1 MRSRRLGGNS
11 AAGSFSGTLAAAA
24 LLLFASHAAATA
36 ADASGTWV
44 RPSGSSRIEIAP
56 CGNALC
62 GTLVW
67 LKDPR
72 NDVNNPDPAKREK
85 PLLGTQIVLGMTPS
99 GKANSWKGKV
109 YNAEDGKTYKGY
121 ITLEGSDKMTL
132 EGCVLG
138 GLFCKGETWTRVK

>member
-1 MRSRRLGGNS
+1 MKLRRIGGIKTS
-11 AAGSFSGTLAAAA
+11 TSFTTTLATAT
-24 LLLFASHAAATA
+24 LLLFASHGLAHA
-36 ADASGTWV
+36 ADATGTWA
-44 RPSGSSRIEIAP
+44 RPTGSSRIEIAP

-85 PLLGTQIVLGMTPS
+85 PLLGTQIVLGMTPT
-99 GKANSWKGKV
+99 GKDGSWKGQV

-121 ITLEGSDKMTL
+121 ITLEGADKMKL

-138 GLFCKGETWTRVK
+138 GLFCKGETWSRVN